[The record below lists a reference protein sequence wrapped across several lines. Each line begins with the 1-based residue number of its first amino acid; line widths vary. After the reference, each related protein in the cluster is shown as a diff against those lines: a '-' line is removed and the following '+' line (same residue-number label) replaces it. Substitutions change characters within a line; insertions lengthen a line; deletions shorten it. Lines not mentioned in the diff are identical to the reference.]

1 MKLISIENQI
11 KEATSWLKN
20 WKQQQKKG
28 LILWGHVGTGKTTL
42 AYWLAEKFKYSVIE
56 FNASDLRDK
65 NFLRRLK
72 RLSLQDT
79 FEPSLLLL
87 EEIDTSEARLN
98 ELKSIIENTK
108 KPIILTSNYY
118 QKIKSVTKVC
128 KTIYFPKPTL
138 SDFAKL
144 PDFDFDKLSD
154 KANVNDFRQAIAIT
168 RGGSQGY
175 ISNPDSRKEK
185 LLRMIRT
192 GNYERLDMI
201 DLYFLLDSSVHLYG
215 FELYEWIKALDCF
228 DRTKK
233 SIVLEGLKPNI
244 EDIEEFFFTKRRIES
259 V

>member
-42 AYWLAEKFKYSVIE
+42 AYQLAEKFNYAVVE

-65 NFLRRLK
+65 NFLVRLK
-72 RLSLQDT
+72 KLSLQQT
-79 FEPSLLLL
+79 FEPSLILL
-87 EEIDTSEARLN
+87 EEIDTSEARLS
-98 ELKSIIENTK
+98 ELKGIIENTK

-144 PDFDFDKLSD
+144 SDFDFDKLSET
-154 KANVNDFRQAIAIT
+154 NVNDFRQAVAIT
-168 RGGSQGY
+168 QKGSQGY
-175 ISNPDSRKEK
+175 ISNPDNRKEK
-185 LLRMIRT
+185 VLRMIRT
-192 GNYERLDMI
+192 GDYRQVDMI

-215 FELYEWIKALDCF
+215 FELYEWIKALECF

-233 SIVLEGLKPNI
+233 PIVLEGLKPH
-244 EDIEEFFFTKRRIES
+244 IEEVEEFYFTKKRMES

>member
-28 LILWGHVGTGKTTL
+28 LILWGYPGTGKTTL
-42 AYWLAEKFKYSVIE
+42 AYQLAEKFGYSVIE

-65 NFLRRLK
+65 NFLARLK
-72 RLSLQDT
+72 RLSLQRT

-87 EEIDTSEARLN
+87 EEIDTSEARLS
-98 ELKSIIENTK
+98 ELKGIIENTK

-118 QKIKSVTKVC
+118 QKIRTITKVC
-128 KTIYFPKPTL
+128 KTIYFPKPSL

-144 PDFDFDKLSD
+144 LDFDFDKLSET
-154 KANVNDFRQAIAIT
+154 NVNDFRQAVAIT
-168 RGGSQGY
+168 QKGSQGY

-185 LLRMIRT
+185 VLRMIRT

-201 DLYFLLDSSVHLYG
+201 DLIFLLDSSIHLYG
-215 FELYEWIKALDCF
+215 FELYEWIKALECF

-233 SIVLEGLKPNI
+233 PIVLEGLKPNI
-244 EDIEEFFFTKRRIES
+244 EEVEEFFFTKKRIES
-259 V
+259 E

>member
-28 LILWGHVGTGKTTL
+28 LILWGYPGTGKTAL
-42 AYWLAEKFKYSVIE
+42 AYQLAEKFNYSVIE

-65 NFLRRLK
+65 NFLVRLK
-72 RLSLQDT
+72 RLSLQQT

-87 EEIDTSEARLN
+87 EEIDTSEARLG

-118 QKIKSVTKVC
+118 QKIRSITKVC
-128 KTIYFPKPTL
+128 KTIYFPKPSL

-144 PDFDFDKLSD
+144 PDFDFDKLSET
-154 KANVNDFRQAIAIT
+154 NVNDFRQAVAIT
-168 RGGSQGY
+168 QKGSQGY
-175 ISNPDSRKEK
+175 ISNPDNRKEK
-185 LLRMIRT
+185 VLRMIRT

-215 FELYEWIKALDCF
+215 FELYEWIKALECF
-228 DRTKK
+228 DRTKR

-244 EDIEEFFFTKRRIES
+244 EEVEEFYFTKRRMES
-259 V
+259 E

>member
-28 LILWGHVGTGKTTL
+28 LILWGYPGTGKTTL
-42 AYWLAEKFKYSVIE
+42 AYQLAEKFNYAVVE

-65 NFLRRLK
+65 NFLVRLK
-72 RLSLQDT
+72 KLSLQQT

-87 EEIDTSEARLN
+87 EEIDTSEARLS

-118 QKIKSVTKVC
+118 QKIRSITKVC
-128 KTIYFPKPTL
+128 KTIYFPKPSL

-144 PDFDFDKLSD
+144 PDFDFDKLSET
-154 KANVNDFRQAIAIT
+154 NVNDFRQAVAIT
-168 RGGSQGY
+168 QKGSQGY
-175 ISNPDSRKEK
+175 ISNPDNRKEK
-185 LLRMIRT
+185 VLRMVRT
-192 GNYERLDMI
+192 GSYERLDMI

-215 FELYEWIKALDCF
+215 FELYEWIKALECF

-233 SIVLEGLKPNI
+233 PIVLEGLKPHI
-244 EDIEEFFFTKRRIES
+244 EEVEEFFFTKKRMES

>member
-1 MKLISIENQI
+1 MKLISIENQV

-28 LILWGHVGTGKTTL
+28 LILWGYPGTGKTTL
-42 AYWLAEKFKYSVIE
+42 AYQLAEKFGYSVIE

-65 NFLRRLK
+65 NFLVRLK
-72 RLSLQDT
+72 RLSLQQT

-87 EEIDTSEARLN
+87 EEIDTSEARLS
-98 ELKSIIENTK
+98 ELKGIIENTK

-118 QKIKSVTKVC
+118 QKIRSITKVC
-128 KTIYFPKPTL
+128 KTIYFPKPSL

-144 PDFDFDKLSD
+144 PDFDFDKLSET
-154 KANVNDFRQAIAIT
+154 NVNDFRQAVAIT
-168 RGGSQGY
+168 QKGSQGY
-175 ISNPDSRKEK
+175 VSNPDSRKEK
-185 LLRMIRT
+185 VLRMIRT

-215 FELYEWIKALDCF
+215 FELYEWIKALECF

-233 SIVLEGLKPNI
+233 PIVLEGLKPR
-244 EDIEEFFFTKRRIES
+244 IEEVEEFYFTKKRMES

>member
-1 MKLISIENQI
+1 MKLISIENQV

-42 AYWLAEKFKYSVIE
+42 TYQLAEKFNYTVIE

-65 NFLRRLK
+65 NFLLRLK
-72 RLSLQDT
+72 RLSLQQT

-87 EEIDTSEARLN
+87 EEIDTSEARLS
-98 ELKSIIENTK
+98 ELKNIIENTK

-118 QKIKSVTKVC
+118 QKIRTITKVC
-128 KTIYFPKPTL
+128 KVIYFPKPSL

-144 PDFDFDKLSD
+144 PDFDFDKLSET
-154 KANVNDFRQAIAIT
+154 NVNDFRQAVAIT
-168 RGGSQGY
+168 QKGSQGY

-185 LLRMIRT
+185 VLRMIRT

-201 DLYFLLDSSVHLYG
+201 DLIFLLDSSVHLYG
-215 FELYEWIKALDCF
+215 FELYEWIKALECF

-233 SIVLEGLKPNI
+233 PIVLERLKPNI
-244 EDIEEFFFTKRRIES
+244 EEVEEFYFTKKRMEGE
-259 V
+259 